1 MSPSTRPSQR
11 LPPLWAH
18 SLPRAKISSPR
29 RKSATSRPFTIASS
43 TPPSGRD
50 ARAKAFTR
58 GICSPSP
65 CPLPLRGRGKF
76 IPSPLWGEGR
86 VRGGGLLR
94 ILIGLVENLRDVQ
107 NLDRRARGLEALSD
121 LDDAPGIGSD
131 HGLGARPA
139 DMSNLPLLE
148 LARHLGL
155 RQVVRPC
162 RAAAPVGF
170 LEGHQREPG
179 DLAEQRARLPRYLLP
194 VHDVAGIVVGHR
206 LVHRAEGTT
215 ERLGCEEL
223 GEVAHLG

>member
-107 NLDRRARGLEALSD
+107 NLDRRARGLEA
-121 LDDAPGIGSD
+121 
-131 HGLGARPA
+131 RPA

-179 DLAEQRARLPRYLLP
+179 DL
-194 VHDVAGIVVGHR
+194 
-206 LVHRAEGTT
+206 
-215 ERLGCEEL
+215 
-223 GEVAHLG
+223 